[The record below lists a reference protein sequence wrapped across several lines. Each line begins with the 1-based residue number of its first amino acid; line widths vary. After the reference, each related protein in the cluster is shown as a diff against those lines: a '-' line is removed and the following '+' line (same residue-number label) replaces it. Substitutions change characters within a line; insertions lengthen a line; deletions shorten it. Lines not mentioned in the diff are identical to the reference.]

1 MNTGLEIPVNR
12 HLESLPYG
20 VRRGAKHIRSRPD
33 SFLKPFE
40 KWGNEPLQLTI
51 GCHYDIHNI
60 VIAPVTLPTPHQ
72 PLIYEQPAGRSTE
85 PGGRPIAELFTEIN
99 ALAVRLRQR
108 ATKIEGVRGDL
119 PGAEHAVLDLLDRF
133 GDMTVPHIARE
144 RCTSRQNIQIL
155 VDRLERAGRVEVITN
170 PAHKRSGLVRL
181 TETGKKW
188 LADSERERKDLLL
201 EIESRLSE
209 PELNAAVFLLRKVH
223 GLLSGLPATEPSTQS
238 LHLRHTAPTV
248 GNLSPNLAVEAEE
261 FPINL
266 L

>member
-1 MNTGLEIPVNR
+1 
-12 HLESLPYG
+12 
-20 VRRGAKHIRSRPD
+20 
-33 SFLKPFE
+33 
-40 KWGNEPLQLTI
+40 LTI
-51 GCHYDIHNI
+51 DCHDDIYSI
-60 VIAPVTLPTPHQ
+60 VIDPITLPATQ
-72 PLIYEQPAGRSTE
+72 QTFAQEQPSDHAEDS
-85 PGGRPIAELFTEIN
+85 GGRPIVELFAEIN
-99 ALAVRLRQR
+99 TVAVRLRQR

-155 VDRLERAGRVEVITN
+155 VDRLDRAGRVEVITN

-181 TETGKKW
+181 TEPGKKW

-201 EIESRLSE
+201 EIESHLSE

-223 GLLSGLPATEPSTQS
+223 GLLSGVPSTEPSTQS
-238 LHLRHTAPTV
+238 LHLRRTASTV
-248 GNLSPNLAVEAEE
+248 ENLSPNLAVEAEE